1 MTFDRADNQ
10 RWVHDANG
18 KSAMAVRTFN
28 SCLAG
33 DWTSIDITFPTTT
46 TEIYTFKDGANAVG
60 TMTLTYTD
68 ATKVSLLKVERG

>member
-33 DWTSIDITFPTTT
+33 DWTRLDITYPTST
-46 TEIYTFKDGANAVG
+46 TEIYTFKDGADTVKVI
-60 TMTLTYTD
+60 TLTYTD
-68 ATKVSLLKVERG
+68 TTKSFLASVAR